1 MSKRSKNTLLALG
14 RSHQSALMEELLA
27 MKYTMKGP
35 AEGVYPYEDYD
46 AEPAASDAPD
56 DADRRHRPPPP
67 AARRMS
73 RSKRSPGFEE
83 ALPAE
88 SPHTPHG
95 GAAGANGDPPAA
107 AAPAAAALGPTYPD
121 FSPWVDHTAL
131 SPRAYAAETE
141 KITNNAYLNKGYFEP
156 PLVLNE
162 YYLAR
167 NMVQN
172 KVFASPDT
180 CQLVLADLL
189 DLLAGAFRMR
199 IEQVNKIG
207 GDTAAFRV
215 PPRATLTALKREQ
228 WFRELANAL
237 VPLLQFGGRVPHGV
251 RNKGLVEQMCVR
263 LVPIPRAV
271 WFTKCVLTAELRR
284 HPHGTPDAAAG
295 DQWFQEWTQQLAD
308 YILKFA
314 REMPL
319 VRSAERKQ
327 TYTRK
332 LVYLLAY
339 TQHLYIE
346 CLVDKTTFL
355 SLVVRFLTDG
365 LPADPVEQPDV
376 ALNYGQR
383 LVALAIVKTYWNDVL
398 KLDYLCKELTE
409 ALLLNYHVVA
419 HTSTRRA
426 PAHASHTV
434 GSALPA
440 LSPAMP
446 SGAAGSPAYAMSPM
460 AATPQGA
467 QGGGLAAAAAAA
479 PATAAVTAPFS
490 VDLKRKIL
498 KSIAETTV
506 FLVKLNANVFVI
518 PNHWPVVGRVLQQI
532 LDAVP
537 TSDSVERERLR
548 RQFTLIQYRNESLM
562 LNLGALVATSK
573 LAARSRSAS
582 DVLGVVHQLDVLRLD
597 EALAARLRP
606 PGRGDSRGAS
616 WQQLLKVVLYWCT
629 TPYRTAT
636 LCEENILVVCNF
648 IKKFVLYHDGA
659 AVAALVRVEFESEVL
674 EILYDMA
681 AQPLQA
687 VSPHKLYVLVNEL
700 YQLKLVTISLYLRKL
715 IASGIFYEGAALSG
729 TDQRLIDAH
738 VGILRNF
745 PVLNNRQC
753 DSIQRKWSASS
764 YDFQAHFDGATAAV
778 LRAVLPPVA
787 SELDA
792 ALAQIGALPVGL
804 KFLLANWTTTRFRQ
818 QIASLPKLVHID
830 PDAVAR
836 LYRFYTVCDSLT
848 VFLKVI
854 VRLLLKNDEMVIVY
868 YTDTLRLVS
877 RLLLRHHDL
886 VLVCS
891 DAFWC
896 SSGLFA
902 LVASSYRDLAQR
914 EPCCFDFKEVWRF
927 MLKQCQDA
935 LGGGSEDEDERRGLQ
950 ALRVMQVEMEDLL
963 AEQRPALEESEAT
976 ALAAAVG
983 CDKDDLAGLLRVL
996 ARPAEDAASAARLLA
1011 RLRDA
1016 DPKQFAADVLNLSD
1030 TADVCSLV
1038 TYDLIDVAAV
1048 PAVLLNPIEAEE
1060 AFRANPCSRT
1070 LVWSIATNHY
1080 CATTPQAALEWAQQ
1094 SPAWLEW
1101 LTIRAPH
1108 LVLAEFVDKAAS
1120 AHVEA
1125 AFCAVLHV
1133 EELTFGAIARA
1144 ANEYSLTWCQMVLR
1158 RMVTPENSAR
1168 CLDEVMAALAFT
1180 FAPQN
1185 SYFGE
1190 LFDFIDADS
1199 KRSILQCL
1207 EELFLTQTCFDA
1219 RVSLT
1224 DAQGLNLLPVLKDFF
1239 TKFALEGDVATTPR
1253 LLEQLT
1259 EYTARLAA
1267 AVDAALDGDSDVYN
1281 AVCVCIRIL
1290 IIHKRQLVPMFVQ
1303 RNDGFALVR
1312 NLIGMLHSRWL
1323 ASGNNEKVR
1332 ILLHDLLLLM
1342 KGAISEAATAEAA
1355 AASNADGGGATAPA
1369 SDSLQVFT
1377 LPEPTTDNPL
1387 AEYLRSV
1394 DTLATLDDREL
1405 AVDSDYYQV
1414 GRLMGGSHVTLS
1426 LKSYELLE
1434 ETGDHLNGGVF
1445 NLLLFG
1451 AYTSRQNPP

>member
-1 MSKRSKNTLLALG
+1 MSKRNKNALAALG
-14 RSHQSALMEELLA
+14 RAHQSAAMEELLA

-35 AEGVYPYEDYD
+35 AEGVYPYEECDG
-46 AEPAASDAPD
+46 EPTAGDAPD
-56 DADRRHRPPPP
+56 EADRRHRPPPP

-88 SPHTPHG
+88 SPRTPHG
-95 GAAGANGDPPAA
+95 GANADPPAA
-107 AAPAAAALGPTYPD
+107 AAPAAAAPGPTYPD

-131 SPRAYAAETE
+131 PPRAYAAETE

-172 KVFASPDT
+172 NVFASPDT

-189 DLLAGAFRMR
+189 DLLAGAFKMR

-207 GDTAAFRV
+207 SDTAAFRV
-215 PPRATLTALKREQ
+215 PPRVTLTALKREQ

-251 RNKGLVEQMCVR
+251 RNKSLVEQMCVR

-271 WFTKCVLTAELRR
+271 WFTKCVLSAELRR

-319 VRSAERKQ
+319 VHSAERKQ
-327 TYTRK
+327 AYTRK

-339 TQHLYIE
+339 TQHLYVE
-346 CLVDKTTFL
+346 CLVDKSTFL

-365 LPADPVEQPDV
+365 LPQSPADT
-376 ALNYGQR
+376 LNYGQR
-383 LVALAIVKTYWNDVL
+383 LVALAIIKTYWNDVL

-419 HTSTRRA
+419 HTLTRRA
-426 PAHASHTV
+426 PAHAPHAM

-446 SGAAGSPAYAMSPM
+446 GAGSPAYATSPV
-460 AATPQGA
+460 AATP
-467 QGGGLAAAAAAA
+467 GGDVAAMPSTAPTAPAAA
-479 PATAAVTAPFS
+479 PAAAPFS
-490 VDLKRKIL
+490 ADLKRKIL

-532 LDAVP
+532 LDAAPVA
-537 TSDSVERERLR
+537 DLGERERLR

-562 LNLGALVATSK
+562 LNLGALVASSK
-573 LAARSRSAS
+573 LTARSRSAS
-582 DVLGVVHQLDVLRLD
+582 DVLGVVQQLDVLRLD
-597 EALAARLRP
+597 EGLAVRLRP
-606 PGRGDSRGAS
+606 PGSGDARGAS

-648 IKKFVLYHDGA
+648 FKKFVLHQDGA
-659 AVAALVRVEFESEVL
+659 AIAALLRAEFESEVL
-674 EILYDMA
+674 AILYDMA
-681 AQPLQA
+681 AQPPQA
-687 VSPHKLYVLVNEL
+687 VSPYKLYVLVNEL

-729 TDQRLIDAH
+729 THRRLIDAH
-738 VGILRNF
+738 VGILANL

-753 DSIQRKWSASS
+753 DSILRKWSASS
-764 YDFQAHFDGATAAV
+764 YDFQTHFDGATAAV
-778 LRAVLPPVA
+778 LQAVLPPAA
-787 SELDA
+787 SGFDA
-792 ALAQIGALPVGL
+792 ALAEIGALPVGL

-854 VRLLLKNDEMVIVY
+854 VRFLLKNDEMVIVY

-891 DAFWC
+891 EAFW
-896 SSGLFA
+896 STSGLFA

-914 EPCCFDFKEVWRF
+914 EPCCFDFTEVWRF

-935 LGGGSEDEDERRGLQ
+935 LGGGNEDEEERRGLQ
-950 ALRVMQVEMEDLL
+950 ALRAMQVEMEDLL
-963 AEQRPALEESEAT
+963 AEQAPVLEESEAS

-983 CDKDDLAGLLRVL
+983 CNKDNFAGLVRAL

-1011 RLRDA
+1011 RLRDTE
-1016 DPKQFAADVLNLSD
+1016 PQQFAAGVSSLSD
-1030 TADVCSLV
+1030 AADVCSLV
-1038 TYDLIDVAAV
+1038 AYDLVDVGVV
-1048 PAVLLNPIEAEE
+1048 PAVCSNPIEAEE

-1070 LVWSIATNHY
+1070 LVWSIATNHH
-1080 CATTPQAALEWAQQ
+1080 CATTPQAALEWARH
-1094 SPAWLEW
+1094 SPAWLER
-1101 LTIRAPH
+1101 LTIRDPH
-1108 LVLAEFVDKAAS
+1108 LVLTELIDKAAS
-1120 AHVEA
+1120 AQVEA

-1133 EELTFGAIARA
+1133 EELSFDAIARA
-1144 ANEYSLTWCQMVLR
+1144 ANEYSLPWCQMVLR
-1158 RMVTPENSAR
+1158 WMVTPENATR
-1168 CLDEVMAALAFT
+1168 CLNEVMAALAFT
-1180 FAPQN
+1180 FAPHN

-1190 LFDFIDADS
+1190 LFDFINGDS
-1199 KRSILQCL
+1199 KRCILQRL
-1207 EELFLTQTCFDA
+1207 EEVFLTQTCFDA
-1219 RVSLT
+1219 GVSLT

-1239 TKFALEGDVATTPR
+1239 TKFALEGDVATTPP

-1259 EYTARLAA
+1259 AYTARLAA

-1281 AVCVCIRIL
+1281 AVCICIRIL
-1290 IIHKRQLVPMFVQ
+1290 IIHKRQLVSTFVQ

-1332 ILLHDLLLLM
+1332 ILLYDLLLLM
-1342 KGAISEAATAEAA
+1342 KGAISEAATEEAA
-1355 AASNADGGGATAPA
+1355 AANNADGGGGAAAPA
-1369 SDSLQVFT
+1369 ADSLQVFT

-1394 DTLATLDDREL
+1394 DNLGTLDDREL
-1405 AVDSDYYQV
+1405 GVDSDYHQV
-1414 GRLMGGSHVTLS
+1414 GRLMGSSHVTLS

-1451 AYTSRQNPP
+1451 AYASRQNPP